1 MTKRITELSPDFENT
16 TANVLGTVRKELQD
30 AAKAHGVSIKV
41 NQMAYATLE
50 KLTIVHA
57 PIVGIEKYKD
67 ADFEEGAPI
76 QLLLV
81 KTTTRGDIPSGS
93 YVVKAQHRPR
103 ANSGQALFMDRTG
116 SLVSQRKL
124 IIRTWKQSAVLFPD
138 VYSDPGPQLIPVITS
153 THVWH
158 NNKWSVDC
166 AGWIPYRVLYY

>member
-1 MTKRITELSPDFENT
+1 MSKRTSDLSPDFERT
-16 TANVLGTVRKELQD
+16 TANVLETAKKELQT
-30 AAKAHGVSIKV
+30 AAKAHGVRVKV
-41 NQMAYATLE
+41 NQMAYANLE
-50 KLTIVHA
+50 KLTIAHV

-67 ADFEEGAPI
+67 ADFEAGAPI

-81 KTTTRGDIPSGS
+81 KATARGDIPSGS
-93 YVVKAQHRPR
+93 YVVKVQHRPR
-103 ANSGQALFMDRTG
+103 ATSGTAFFTNRTG
-116 SLVSQRKL
+116 TVVTQRKL

-158 NNKWSVDC
+158 NNKWAVDC